1 MAIVAGEGNESAY
14 PRSAGASRIVA
25 GGQSMNPSAGEIAQ
39 AIAAADAEGVV
50 VLPNNGNVIL
60 AAEHAAALADRP
72 VRVVPTR
79 SVATGLALME
89 GYSPSAPLGQTADAM
104 ARRNA
109 ALRYGEL
116 TTAVRDARVDGVA
129 VHDGEH
135 LALVDGRVVASTGD
149 PSAAADAML
158 GRLAE
163 DGAERIVLLR
173 GDADAFD
180 PGPWLARARLA
191 HPQVQLEL
199 RDGGQPLYPLLAW
212 AEGRVLL
219 TAENTALVLDSTS
232 DAGSPQGL
240 PANWRV
246 VPLSVRL
253 GDRSYLDY
261 VEMPPEEFY
270 RRLPLEADLP
280 QTAAPAPGAFQA
292 AFEELAGY
300 SRIFVLPISSEVSAT
315 SRSAELAAREL
326 DPGGERIA
334 VLETQA
340 VSAATLLLADGLQRL
355 LVRGVPEN
363 TLVTWFERGEGAAV
377 AAVQRGD
384 AGVPAQGR
392 PHRPCPGGGRRA
404 AARSPAA
411 DAAGRRGRLVRP
423 GARRVARPARVR
435 ALPLRAPGRGAA
447 RADRAVP
454 RPQPGGSGVAPGD
467 DRPRAPRRVRRPR
480 ARAGGGG
487 GHARRSRHRGHGGA
501 DRRMTLRG
509 FAGAALDGPPP
520 EPATAP
526 RPSHLEEP
534 PTARQAAALG
544 PRGDA
549 AAPAAH
555 GGRRARA
562 RPFRYEDYRDAMR
575 IADLR
580 PGEQATIVCTV
591 DSIRMRPTR
600 RRNLAIVEARVHDDS
615 GPGLVVWFNQRY
627 LVKQLTP
634 GTVISVRGERRGSIG
649 AEISA
654 KSHEVLGEGT
664 EALHTHGM
672 VPVYHGSEA
681 VTSRRLRTL
690 VDGLL
695 GPRRDAPDAL
705 PADLR
710 QRRRLPLRRDATLA
724 AHRPEEPGDV
734 RTAKGRLAFDELF
747 LLQVGLVRHRRLL
760 EGMAAARSLGK
771 PGELVGRYLEQLPFD
786 PTKAQARAMRE
797 IDRDLAKDVPMQR
810 LLQGDV
816 GSGKTA
822 VACTP
827 CCGRSSATARGR

>member
-1 MAIVAGEGNESAY
+1 MSGEAAATALTLARGGQAALELHRQRIDDLNVYPVPDGDTGSNLLDTAVALTNGLAELTGDAGREEIARAATRSALMGARGNSGVILSQIVRGFAESLGAEPGAIDGHAVARAVRAASESAYHAVRQPVEGTMLTAVREMAEAAEAAPDLPLPALLDRMLEAGDRAVEHTPELLAALRDAGVVDAGAAGLVEFARGAAAASRGERITAPASIAAARPLGVEALHAEPSRYRYCTTFLVEGDGIDAVALERDLDVLGDSLLVVGEPPTVKVHVHTDDPPAALALGLAMGVVDRVEIANMHTQTAERERRLRVVATRPATAVVAIVAGEGNESAY
-14 PRSAGASRIVA
+14 RAAGASRIVA

-60 AAEHAAALADRP
+60 AAEHAASLADRP

-89 GYSPSAPLGQTADAM
+89 GYSPSAPLAQTADAM

-149 PSAAADAML
+149 AAAAADAML

-270 RRLPLEADLP
+270 RRLPLEAELP
-280 QTAAPAPGAFQA
+280 QTAAPAPGAFQT

-300 SRIFVLPISSEVSAT
+300 SRIIVLPISSQVSAT
-315 SRSAELAAREL
+315 SRSAEIAAREL
-326 DPGGERIA
+326 DPSGERIL
-334 VLETQA
+334 VLETHA

-363 TLVTWFERGEGAAV
+363 TLVTWFEEAKARLSLLFSVETLEFLRKGGRIGRAQAAV
-377 AAVQRGD
+377 GGLLRVRPLLTLQDGEVASFGRVRGASRVLPAFERYLCEHLAEGQPGRIALCHARTPAAVESLQEMI
-384 AGVPAQGR
+384 
-392 PHRPCPGGGRRA
+392 
-404 AARSPAA
+404 
-411 DAAGRRGRLVRP
+411 
-423 GARRVARPARVR
+423 ARVR
-435 ALPLRAPGRGAA
+435 PTASVDHVLELGA
-447 RADRAVP
+447 VV
-454 RPQPGGSGVAPGD
+454 GT
-467 DRPRAPRRVRRPR
+467 
-480 ARAGGGG
+480 
-487 GHARRSRHRGHGGA
+487 HGG
-501 DRRMTLRG
+501 
-509 FAGAALDGPPP
+509 
-520 EPATAP
+520 
-526 RPSHLEEP
+526 
-534 PTARQAAALG
+534 
-544 PRGDA
+544 
-549 AAPAAH
+549 
-555 GGRRARA
+555 
-562 RPFRYEDYRDAMR
+562 
-575 IADLR
+575 
-580 PGEQATIVCTV
+580 
-591 DSIRMRPTR
+591 
-600 RRNLAIVEARVHDDS
+600 
-615 GPGLVVWFNQRY
+615 
-627 LVKQLTP
+627 P
-634 GTVISVRGERRGSIG
+634 GTV
-649 AEISA
+649 
-654 KSHEVLGEGT
+654 
-664 EALHTHGM
+664 
-672 VPVYHGSEA
+672 
-681 VTSRRLRTL
+681 
-690 VDGLL
+690 
-695 GPRRDAPDAL
+695 
-705 PADLR
+705 
-710 QRRRLPLRRDATLA
+710 
-724 AHRPEEPGDV
+724 
-734 RTAKGRLAFDELF
+734 
-747 LLQVGLVRHRRLL
+747 
-760 EGMAAARSLGK
+760 GMAVLT
-771 PGELVGRYLEQLPFD
+771 GE
-786 PTKAQARAMRE
+786 
-797 IDRDLAKDVPMQR
+797 
-810 LLQGDV
+810 
-816 GSGKTA
+816 
-822 VACTP
+822 
-827 CCGRSSATARGR
+827 

>member
-1 MAIVAGEGNESAY
+1 MGVVDRVEIANMHTQTAERERRLRVVATRPATAVVAIVAGEGNESAY
-14 PRSAGASRIVA
+14 RAAGASRIVA

-60 AAEHAAALADRP
+60 AAEHAASLADRP

-89 GYSPSAPLGQTADAM
+89 GYSPSAPLAQTADAM

-149 PSAAADAML
+149 AAAAADAML

-270 RRLPLEADLP
+270 RRLPLEAELP
-280 QTAAPAPGAFQA
+280 QTAAPAPGAFQT

-300 SRIFVLPISSEVSAT
+300 SRIIVLPISSQVSAT
-315 SRSAELAAREL
+315 SRSAEIAAREL
-326 DPGGERIA
+326 DPSGERIL
-334 VLETQA
+334 VLETHA

-363 TLVTWFERGEGAAV
+363 TLVTWFEEAKARLSLLFSVETLEFLRKGGRIGRAQAAV
-377 AAVQRGD
+377 GGLLRVRPLLTLQDGEVASFGRVRGASRVLPAFERYLCEHLAEGQPGRIALCHARTPAAVESLQEMI
-384 AGVPAQGR
+384 
-392 PHRPCPGGGRRA
+392 
-404 AARSPAA
+404 
-411 DAAGRRGRLVRP
+411 
-423 GARRVARPARVR
+423 ARVR
-435 ALPLRAPGRGAA
+435 PTASVDHVLELGA
-447 RADRAVP
+447 VV
-454 RPQPGGSGVAPGD
+454 GT
-467 DRPRAPRRVRRPR
+467 
-480 ARAGGGG
+480 
-487 GHARRSRHRGHGGA
+487 HGG
-501 DRRMTLRG
+501 
-509 FAGAALDGPPP
+509 
-520 EPATAP
+520 
-526 RPSHLEEP
+526 
-534 PTARQAAALG
+534 
-544 PRGDA
+544 
-549 AAPAAH
+549 
-555 GGRRARA
+555 
-562 RPFRYEDYRDAMR
+562 
-575 IADLR
+575 
-580 PGEQATIVCTV
+580 
-591 DSIRMRPTR
+591 
-600 RRNLAIVEARVHDDS
+600 
-615 GPGLVVWFNQRY
+615 
-627 LVKQLTP
+627 P
-634 GTVISVRGERRGSIG
+634 GTV
-649 AEISA
+649 
-654 KSHEVLGEGT
+654 
-664 EALHTHGM
+664 
-672 VPVYHGSEA
+672 
-681 VTSRRLRTL
+681 
-690 VDGLL
+690 
-695 GPRRDAPDAL
+695 
-705 PADLR
+705 
-710 QRRRLPLRRDATLA
+710 
-724 AHRPEEPGDV
+724 
-734 RTAKGRLAFDELF
+734 
-747 LLQVGLVRHRRLL
+747 
-760 EGMAAARSLGK
+760 GMAVLT
-771 PGELVGRYLEQLPFD
+771 GE
-786 PTKAQARAMRE
+786 
-797 IDRDLAKDVPMQR
+797 
-810 LLQGDV
+810 
-816 GSGKTA
+816 
-822 VACTP
+822 
-827 CCGRSSATARGR
+827 